1 MKAPPLTIV
10 VPVYDGFDDVGPCL
24 RSVLAHTT
32 STPTAPVEVL
42 IIDDA
47 SPDPAIGP
55 LLAAVTAGADPA
67 RLPVRMRTHDQN
79 LGFVATVNEGM
90 REAAGDVVLLNA
102 DTVVTAGWLDRLRAL
117 AAAPGAGTVT
127 PLTNFGSLATLP
139 RPVIDAFGLDG
150 EEPRIDECG
159 AFVAAHGTGA
169 PVEVISG
176 VGFCLYL
183 TRAAIDAAGP
193 FDEATFGRG
202 YGEEVDFCLRAGRLG
217 FRHLIADTAFV
228 FHRGGVSFAGERDER
243 MAAASR
249 LLHKRYPFFRAANAA
264 ERDEAPL
271 ALSFLA
277 LELGLTDRDP
287 DRPHV
292 LQILHGPPDSVG
304 GTEKHL
310 NALMAALDGEWDFSV
325 LFPIESGFV
334 LQTRWSVAGATV
346 EHQFLFPGA
355 ARWITAGSD
364 TIAAEALR
372 TVLDLFPFDVVHV
385 HNLIGHSVAPLA
397 VLEDFPGVVV
407 CSIHDLYL
415 ACPHYPLLYRNRQPC
430 GIPEDLSVCGRCL
443 PETRGLTRADL
454 EAFRDEVTRHLDVV
468 DHWVGASR
476 SATDYLLRAYPV
488 DPARVRLIPHGTI
501 VDPNRRRAIDETLV
515 LHEPL
520 RLAFVGRGWAKKG
533 LDLVNQLAE
542 DLAGTTI
549 ELHHFG
555 GLVDEASPHVHLHGP
570 YDNDVL
576 PDLLHRAGIQIVIL
590 PGMYAE
596 TFGFV
601 LTESLIAGIPVIGA
615 GYGALGERIRALGA
629 GWTID
634 PTDPASVRDL
644 VLALDAARFEVLR
657 ATECAVA
664 AHFES
669 VAATAP
675 RYAALYRSSGTG
687 PLETPTPTI
696 QARSTDA

>member
-1 MKAPPLTIV
+1 MSAIPITIV
-10 VPVYDGFDDVGPCL
+10 LPVYNGLDDVGPCL
-24 RSVLAHTT
+24 RSVLAHTVT
-32 STPTAPVEVL
+32 GPTAPVELLV
-42 IIDDA
+42 IDDA

-55 LLAAVTAGADPA
+55 LLADVTAGADPE
-67 RLPVRMRTHDQN
+67 RLPVQIRTHDQN

-90 REAAGDVVLLNA
+90 RAAPGDVVLLNA
-102 DTVVTAGWLDRLRAL
+102 DTVVTAGWLERLRDL
-117 AAAPGAGTVT
+117 AAAPEAGTVT

-139 RPVIDAFGLDG
+139 RPLIDAFALDG
-150 EEPRIDECG
+150 DEPRIDECG

-292 LQILHGPPDSVG
+292 LQILHGPPDSMGHQKHLDVDGALDHG
-304 GTEKHL
+304 GT
-310 NALMAALDGEWDFSV
+310 SV
-325 LFPIESGFV
+325 LFPSSRGSCCRRGGRSPTPSG
-334 LQTRWSVAGATV
+334 TGSV
-346 EHQFLFPGA
+346 PGRRGSPPHGDRRGPA
-355 ARWITAGSD
+355 HRARP
-364 TIAAEALR
+364 
-372 TVLDLFPFDVVHV
+372 VPFDVAHPQPDRTCAVGGARGLRRRGRV
-385 HNLIGHSVAPLA
+385 LDPPL
-397 VLEDFPGVVV
+397 PGVPA
-407 CSIHDLYL
+407 L
-415 ACPHYPLLYRNRQPC
+415 LLYRNRQPC
-430 GIPEDLSVCGRCL
+430 GIPEDLAVCGRCL
-443 PETRGLTRADL
+443 PETRGLTQADL
-454 EAFRDEVTRHLDVV
+454 DAFRGEVTRHLDVV

-476 SATDYLLRAYPV
+476 SAADYLLRAYPV

-501 VDPNRRRAIDETLV
+501 VDPNRRRVVDETLV
-515 LHEPL
+515 LDEPL

-533 LDLVNQLAE
+533 LDLVNELADDLAE
-542 DLAGTTI
+542 TTI

-570 YDNDVL
+570 YDNEVL

-615 GYGALGERIRALGA
+615 GYGALGERIRTLGA

-634 PTDPASVRDL
+634 TTDPASVREL

-664 AHFES
+664 ASFES

-675 RYAALYRSSGTG
+675 RYAALYRSSGTD
-687 PLETPTPTI
+687 PFALPPESTPTRSAD
-696 QARSTDA
+696 AR